1 MKVLKQEIT
10 PVLRSGKESSG
21 TETKGTQPLE
31 RKNNLNAGL
40 LRIPERLN
48 VFSPFF
54 YRFGD
59 FHETLQVQHEERKAN
74 QGTNL
79 NLSWHWSLIQTEKC
93 WRNTFVENFIRFFSC
108 PIAMAFSIYEAHEGP
123 TDNGSPKK
131 FPAIVRPQFFQNL
144 WVTTFDSQKSGV
156 QTDVS
161 ILFLSPRLTCPCFRR
176 TFMAWSKSM
185 QARKLVTVAVVPLI
199 KMRLL
204 AGNWQLRILNNRILR
219 AVAMLPGYPSWTWN
233 QRLFQP

>member
-79 NLSWHWSLIQTEKC
+79 NLSRH
-93 WRNTFVENFIRFFSC
+93 
-108 PIAMAFSIYEAHEGP
+108 
-123 TDNGSPKK
+123 
-131 FPAIVRPQFFQNL
+131 
-144 WVTTFDSQKSGV
+144 
-156 QTDVS
+156 
-161 ILFLSPRLTCPCFRR
+161 
-176 TFMAWSKSM
+176 
-185 QARKLVTVAVVPLI
+185 
-199 KMRLL
+199 
-204 AGNWQLRILNNRILR
+204 
-219 AVAMLPGYPSWTWN
+219 
-233 QRLFQP
+233 